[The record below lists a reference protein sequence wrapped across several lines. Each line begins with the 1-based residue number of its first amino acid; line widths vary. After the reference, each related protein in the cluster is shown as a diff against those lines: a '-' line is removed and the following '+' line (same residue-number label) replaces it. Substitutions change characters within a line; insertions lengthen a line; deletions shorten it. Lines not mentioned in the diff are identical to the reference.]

1 MKITN
6 GLQNLY
12 KADAYN
18 QQNAKVED
26 SKKTNTDVEPQ
37 QTKNVQ
43 KNNLQDF
50 SIRKVL
56 SAKEISSLNAL
67 FGFQQENDN
76 SMYGNHKIR
85 NVHAGMLLDVKG

>member
-26 SKKTNTDVEPQ
+26 LTSTDVEPQ